1 MDKNLIIKKIQA
13 LLHDPPEKALILGKV
28 GHEERASNLMGIIE
42 ASASITNETKDADH
56 IASAS
61 DRINF
66 PKDIE
71 AKVDFSK
78 EPVVVHPLSGK
89 EFKIPPSATSAI
101 TGIDYKRVMEAVD
114 EAVKEI
120 ALKYPDLES
129 RYLSLWAELY
139 EIIKVKE
146 KERGE
151 SALGQLWE
159 LLPADTRIPDHSIWE
174 HRRVASAI
182 SVALP
187 EPSLLLFSIGPI
199 QDFIATARKT
209 QDLWAGSYMLSY
221 ISWMAMK
228 AISEE
233 LGPDSIIFPDLM
245 GQPFCN
251 LWLREKGLEFIEKP
265 RGESLS
271 SPTLPNRVLAILPK
285 DNAEKIA
292 RKAKDAVKHVFT
304 EICST
309 VKGEIESSLTELRND
324 AVWEEIWNRQTRG
337 FLQVYW
343 SILSAGKKN
352 EYKNLIDTYKIFLGD
367 ELLKDFEKLLK
378 EYESNGF
385 GPNIGTVYGQL
396 YKFLE
401 KAHGSRK
408 TIRDFSQQ
416 SEPHYKCAICGVREP
431 VHPEKYNN
439 QNCKEYGALVGF
451 WKERLRSVFQD
462 IKPSERLCAVCLTK
476 RFASR
481 HYFNNKN
488 KRGLDISTSY
498 PSTSTMATSAFKL
511 RIIEKK
517 ESNDLLVKAHDYTQK
532 IKGIVGDTALGG
544 TTPMV
549 LGACKGDKLCED
561 FARLEGDWLYDESLD
576 EEALRK
582 EYGYRFNNEADFKQI
597 FKGAKDSLTAF
608 KELLKKKER
617 ELNMDFGTPSKYY
630 AIIQM
635 DGDNMG
641 KWLSGEKAPTI
652 EKILHPGI
660 KEQLEKESD
669 WKELLRQKR
678 PLNPSLHI
686 AASRAL
692 RDFSLKIVREI
703 VERDHLGK
711 LIYAGGDD
719 VLAFVSLKDLPAVMR
734 SLRAY
739 FSGSLVCDEAG
750 GVKIDFRNGSGFV
763 PVDENGGPLSLKTRK
778 NPAGFLYS
786 MGTSATASMG
796 VSIVHHSYDLS
807 KALQEARDAEKKA
820 KNEPDK
826 NAFCISLNKRSGG
839 AETFGAKWYYENDEY
854 FEVVPVLESLI
865 EAFAD
870 DKGLTPKFAYDFKTE
885 LFGLDSP
892 VLPIEAVA
900 IEIARLAKRHA
911 HKDFKQ
917 KAVEIVSD
925 MMRLKK
931 NGVSLESISCL
942 LTIAAFL
949 ARSEKQ

>member
-1 MDKNLIIKKIQA
+1 MDKEICIKKIQA

-28 GHEERASNLMGIIE
+28 GHEERASNLMRIIE
-42 ASASITNETKDADH
+42 GSASITNETKDADH

-101 TGIDYKRVMEAVD
+101 TGIDYKWVMDTVE

-120 ALKYPDLES
+120 ASKYPDLES

-146 KERGE
+146 KECGK

-174 HRRVASAI
+174 HRRVTSAI
-182 SVALP
+182 AGALP

-221 ISWMAMK
+221 ISWTAMK
-228 AISEE
+228 AISEGM
-233 LGPDSIIFPDLM
+233 GPDSIIFPDLM
-245 GQPFCN
+245 DQPFCN
-251 LWLREKGLEFIEKP
+251 LWLRERGLKFVEKP
-265 RGESLS
+265 RRESLS

-285 DNAEKIA
+285 DNAEHVA
-292 RKAKDAVKHVFT
+292 RKAEDAVKRVFT
-304 EICST
+304 EICFA
-309 VKGEIESSLTELRND
+309 VKNEIENSLNELKND
-324 AVWEEIWNRQTRG
+324 AIWEEIWNRQTRD

-343 SILSAGKKN
+343 SILPAGKKN
-352 EYKNLIDTYKIFLGD
+352 EYKSLIDTYKTFLGD

-378 EYESNGF
+378 EYETKGF
-385 GPNIGTVYGQL
+385 GPNIVTVYGQL

-416 SEPHYKCAICGVREP
+416 SEPHYKCTMCGIREP
-431 VHPEKYNN
+431 VHPERHNN
-439 QNCKEYGALVGF
+439 LDCKEYGALEGF
-451 WKERLRSVFQD
+451 WKERLRNKFQD

-476 RFASR
+476 RYACR
-481 HYFNNKN
+481 YYFNDK
-488 KRGLDISTSY
+488 KGFDISTSY

-511 RIIEKK
+511 RIITNMNRPEISTKVVTYVTVLEAFLSK
-517 ESNDLLVKAHDYTQK
+517 ERLNLYDTLPMLRRSCRD
-532 IKGIVGDTALGG
+532 DTA
-544 TTPMV
+544 
-549 LGACKGDKLCED
+549 KR
-561 FARLEGDWLYDESLD
+561 FAKIDGDWLYTDSFTKSLKDELPSYS
-576 EEALRK
+576 E
-582 EYGYRFNNEADFKQI
+582 
-597 FKGAKDSLTAF
+597 
-608 KELLKKKER
+608 ELLNSCVLSLKDLIEAADKF
-617 ELNMDFGTPSKYY
+617 ELGTPSKYY

-641 KWLSGEKAPTI
+641 KWLSGEKAPVI
-652 EKILHPGI
+652 KDVLHPEI
-660 KEQLEKESD
+660 RKQLMEDSN
-669 WKELLRQKR
+669 WQELLKQKR

-719 VLAFVSLKDLPAVMR
+719 VLAFVSLKDLPDVMR
-734 SLRAY
+734 CLRAY
-739 FSGSLVCDEAG
+739 FSGSLVYDEAG
-750 GVKIDFRNGSGFV
+750 GVKIDFQNGSGFV
-763 PVDENGGPLSLKTRK
+763 PVDENGVPLSLKTRR
-778 NPAGFLYS
+778 NPSGFLYS

-796 VSIVHHSYDLS
+796 IAIVHHSYDLS

-820 KNEPDK
+820 KNEFGR
-826 NAFCISLNKRSGG
+826 NAFCLSLNKRSGG
-839 AETFGAKWYYENDEY
+839 AETFGAKWYYEKNEH

-870 DKGLTPKFAYDFKTE
+870 DKGLSPKFAYDFKTE

-900 IEIARLAKRHA
+900 IEITRLAKRHA

-925 MMRLKK
+925 MMRLKE
-931 NGVSLESISCL
+931 NGVSLESISSL
-942 LTIAAFL
+942 LIIATFL
-949 ARSEKQ
+949 ARRRRENQ

>member
-1 MDKNLIIKKIQA
+1 MNREILIKKIQA

-28 GHEERASNLMGIIE
+28 GHEERASNLMRIIE
-42 ASASITNETKDADH
+42 GSASIANETKDADH

-66 PKDIE
+66 PRDIE

-78 EPVVVHPLSGK
+78 EPVIIHPLSGK

-101 TGIDYKRVMEAVD
+101 TGIDYKRVMDAVGD
-114 EAVKEI
+114 TVKEI

-146 KERGE
+146 KEYGN

-182 SVALP
+182 AGALP

-221 ISWMAMK
+221 ISWTAMK

-233 LGPDSIIFPDLM
+233 MGPDSIIFPDLM

-251 LWLREKGLEFIEKP
+251 LWLRESGLEFIEKP
-265 RGESLS
+265 GGESLS
-271 SPTLPNRVLAILPK
+271 SPTLPNRVLAILSK
-285 DNAEKIA
+285 DNVEKIA
-292 RKAKDAVKHVFT
+292 RRAEDAVKRVFI
-304 EICST
+304 EVCFT
-309 VKGEIESSLTELRND
+309 VKKEIENSLNELKND
-324 AVWEEIWNRQTRG
+324 AIWEEIWNRQTRG

-343 SILSAGKKN
+343 SILPIGKKN
-352 EYKNLIDTYKIFLGD
+352 EYKSFIDTYKTFLGND
-367 ELLKDFEKLLK
+367 LLKIFEKLLK
-378 EYESNGF
+378 EYETKGF

-396 YKFLE
+396 YRFLE
-401 KAHGSRK
+401 KTHGSRK

-416 SEPHYKCAICGVREP
+416 SEPHYKCTMCGIREP
-431 VHPEKYNN
+431 VHPEQYNN

-451 WKERLRSVFQD
+451 WKERLRSKFQD

-476 RFASR
+476 RFACR
-481 HYFNNKN
+481 HYFNSK
-488 KRGLDISTSY
+488 KDFRISTSY
-498 PSTSTMATSAFKL
+498 PSTSTMATAAFKL
-511 RIIEKK
+511 RIIEKSD
-517 ESNDLLVKAHDYTQK
+517 SNDLLIKAHSYTQR
-532 IKGIVGDTALGG
+532 INALVGDTAQGEAL
-544 TTPMV
+544 PMV
-549 LGACKGDKLCED
+549 WGACRGNKLCEA
-561 FARLEGDWLYDESLD
+561 FAKLEGDWLYEESLD
-576 EEALRK
+576 EEALYK
-582 EYGYRFNNEADFKQI
+582 EYGQGKSKEEFKQI
-597 FKGAKDSLTAF
+597 FKSVKDAFYEF
-608 KELLKKKER
+608 KEVLKEKEK
-617 ELNMDFGTPSKYY
+617 ELKANFGSPSKYY

-641 KWLSGEKAPTI
+641 EWLSGKNAPEI
-652 EKILHPGI
+652 KKILHPAMR
-660 KEQLEKESD
+660 EQLNDDAK
-669 WKELLRQKR
+669 WRELLSQKR

-686 AASRAL
+686 ATSKAL

-703 VERDHLGK
+703 VEKDHLGK

-719 VLAFVSLKDLPAVMR
+719 VLAFVSLKDLSAVMR
-734 SLRAY
+734 CLRAY
-739 FSGSLVCDEAG
+739 FSGSLVYNKAG
-750 GVKIDFRNGSGFV
+750 GVKIDFQNGSGFV
-763 PVDENGGPLSLKTRK
+763 PVDENGYPLSSKTRK
-778 NPAGFLYS
+778 NPSGFLYS

-820 KNEPDK
+820 KNEYGR

-839 AETFGAKWYYENDEY
+839 AEIFGAKWYYENDGY
-854 FEVVPVLESLI
+854 FEALPVLGKLT

-870 DKGLTPKFAYDFKTE
+870 DKGISSKFTYDFNTE
-885 LFGLDSP
+885 LFGLNSP
-892 VLPIEAVA
+892 DLPIEA
-900 IEIARLAKRHA
+900 ITMEIVRLAKRHA
-911 HKDFKQ
+911 HSDFKQ

-925 MMRLKK
+925 IMRLKK
-931 NGVSLESISCL
+931 NGVSLESISSL

-949 ARSEKQ
+949 ARRENQ

>member
-1 MDKNLIIKKIQA
+1 MNREILIKKIQA

-28 GHEERASNLMGIIE
+28 GHEERASNLMRIIKE
-42 ASASITNETKDADH
+42 SASITNETKDADH

-71 AKVDFSK
+71 AKADFPK

-101 TGIDYKRVMEAVD
+101 TGIDYKRVMDNVEEAIR
-114 EAVKEI
+114 EI
-120 ALKYPDLES
+120 ALRYPGLEL

-146 KERGE
+146 KESGE

-174 HRRVASAI
+174 HRRVTSAI
-182 SVALP
+182 SCALP

-221 ISWMAMK
+221 ISWTAMK

-233 LGPDSIIFPDLM
+233 MGPDSIIFPDLM
-245 GQPFCN
+245 DQPFCN
-251 LWLREKGLEFIEKP
+251 LWLRERGLEFIEKP
-265 RGESLS
+265 DRESLS

-285 DNAEKIA
+285 DNAEHVA
-292 RKAKDAVKHVFT
+292 RKAEDAVKRVFA
-304 EICST
+304 EVCFT
-309 VKGEIESSLTELRND
+309 VKKEIENSLNELKND
-324 AVWEEIWNRQTRG
+324 AIWEEVWNRQTRD

-343 SILSAGKKN
+343 SILPIGKKN
-352 EYKNLIDTYKIFLGD
+352 DYKSFIDTYKTFLGND
-367 ELLKDFEKLLK
+367 LLKDFEKLLK
-378 EYESNGF
+378 EYETKGF

-396 YKFLE
+396 YRFLE

-416 SEPHYKCAICGVREP
+416 SEPHYKCTICGIREP
-431 VHPEKYNN
+431 VHPERYNN
-439 QNCKEYGALVGF
+439 QDCGEYGALVGF
-451 WKERLRSVFQD
+451 WKERLRSEFQD

-476 RFASR
+476 RFACR
-481 HYFNNKN
+481 HYFNK
-488 KRGLDISTSY
+488 KGFDINTSY
-498 PSTSTMATSAFKL
+498 PSTSAMATAAFKL
-511 RIIEKK
+511 RIIEK
-517 ESNDLLVKAHDYTQK
+517 SDLNDLLIKAHSYTQR
-532 IKGIVGDTALGG
+532 INALVGNTAQGAAL
-544 TTPMV
+544 PMV
-549 LGACKGDKLCED
+549 WGACRGNKLCEA
-561 FARLEGDWLYDESLD
+561 FAKLEGDWLYEESLD
-576 EEALRK
+576 EAALYK
-582 EYGYRFNNEADFKQI
+582 EYGQGKSEEEFKQI
-597 FKGAKDSLTAF
+597 FKGVKDAFYEF
-608 KELLKKKER
+608 KEVLKEKEK
-617 ELNMDFGTPSKYY
+617 ELKATFGSPSKYY

-641 KWLSGEKAPTI
+641 KWVSGENAPKI
-652 EKILHPGI
+652 EKILHPAMR
-660 KEQLEKESD
+660 KQLKD
-669 WKELLRQKR
+669 DANWLELLSQKR

-686 AASRAL
+686 ATSKAL
-692 RDFSLKIVREI
+692 RDFSLKIVRKI

-734 SLRAY
+734 CLRAY
-739 FSGSLVCDEAG
+739 FSGSLVYDEAG
-750 GVKIDFRNGSGFV
+750 GVKIDFQNGSGFV
-763 PVDENGGPLSLKTRK
+763 PVDEKGYPLSLKTSK
-778 NPAGFLYS
+778 NPGGFLYS

-820 KNEPDK
+820 KNEYGR

-839 AETFGAKWYYENDEY
+839 AETFGAQWYYPNDGY
-854 FEVVPVLESLI
+854 FEVLPVLGALI

-870 DKGLTPKFAYDFKTE
+870 DKGISPKFAYDFKAE
-885 LFGLDSP
+885 IFGLQ
-892 VLPIEAVA
+892 VLPEGALGF
-900 IEIARLAKRHA
+900 EIKRIALRHR
-911 HKDFKQ
+911 HNNFPKEKSEKIIKDL
-917 KAVEIVSD
+917 
-925 MMRLKK
+925 LKLK
-931 NGVSLESISCL
+931 NNGISLEEISSL
-942 LTIAAFL
+942 LNISTFL
-949 ARSEKQ
+949 ARRENQ